1 MKKSILTTL
10 LIAGLAMTT
19 TFADT
24 NTYSGLKA
32 YIKATMNSSD
42 YTFGINYNGGDY
54 GTEATAADES
64 FTLND
69 ENNTTT
75 TNEFIVKTT
84 TEGNL
89 AYDNV
94 VKVTITPAAFLGT
107 STTATETTT
116 VVPYVV
122 DSLDDNS
129 TITYAAATD
138 ATDASFSRTIALG
151 QNDAGISVAE
161 FKLAWTGDNS
171 ITAGT
176 YQSTISL
183 AITAN

>member
-1 MKKSILTTL
+1 MKKSIITIL

-24 NTYSGLKA
+24 NTYSGLTA
-32 YIKATMNSSD
+32 YIEAKMNSSD
-42 YTFGINYNGGDY
+42 YSFGINYDGGDY
-54 GTEATAADES
+54 GDTATADEN

-69 ENNTTT
+69 ASNATT

-84 TEGNL
+84 TAGNL

-94 VKVTITPAAFLGT
+94 VEVTITPAAFVGT
-107 STTATETTT
+107 SDTATTTTT

-122 DSLDDNS
+122 DSSSDN
-129 TITYAAATD
+129 TDITYTAATN

-151 QNDAGISVAE
+151 QNDAGINIAE
-161 FKLAWTGDNS
+161 FELAWMGDTS

>member
-10 LIAGLAMTT
+10 LIAGLAMTA
-19 TFADT
+19 TFAATT
-24 NTYSGLKA
+24 NYSGLTA
-32 YIKATMNSSD
+32 YIEATMNSSD

-54 GTEATAADES
+54 GTEATADES

-69 ENNTTT
+69 DENTTT

-94 VKVTITPAAFLGT
+94 VKVTITPAAFVGT
-107 STTATETTT
+107 SDTATATTT

-122 DSLDDNS
+122 DSSTDN
-129 TITYAAATD
+129 TDITYTAATD
-138 ATDASFSRTIALG
+138 ATDASFTRTIDLG
-151 QNDAGISVAE
+151 QNDAGINVAE
-161 FKLAWTGDNS
+161 FELAWLGDNS